1 MKILLCI
8 LSIIPS
14 FHFLYASEI
23 RTIDQIISQKEI
35 KRNRYILRTEML
47 DVLVLNMTYG
57 ENYVISDFDRQMLK
71 KADVQLIELV
81 FTDFPKGE
89 DLKDLNI
96 RRIKVVES
104 LRRTLVT
111 DADIK
116 WRIIRQTDCKNEAE
130 AKTFFHGVVIHYKA
144 PQTEEDRKRELSDI
158 TMLLPEE
165 SELGDLVKVRKN
177 LIDSTIVKVLER
189 KKGWN
194 EITIVGDFTGSMAPY
209 AAQMVLWF
217 KFKANDKRVKDIVF
231 FNDGDDKDDRDK
243 VIGATGGIYHSK
255 AEGYSIIRELALK
268 TISAGCGG
276 DIPENNIEALLFAF
290 TAAPTTKEFI
300 MVADNT
306 ASVKDIELLS
316 KVNKPVHVILCGT
329 KYGINEQ
336 YLTIAKKT
344 GGSVHTMEK
353 DLENLFAMNEGQK
366 FEFMGEHFI
375 IKNGEVIKVTPK

>member
-14 FHFLYASEI
+14 FHFLYAAEI

-116 WRIIRQTDCKNEAE
+116 WRIIRQTDCKNE
-130 AKTFFHGVVIHYKA
+130 
-144 PQTEEDRKRELSDI
+144 P
-158 TMLLPEE
+158 
-165 SELGDLVKVRKN
+165 
-177 LIDSTIVKVLER
+177 
-189 KKGWN
+189 
-194 EITIVGDFTGSMAPY
+194 MAP
-209 AAQMVLWF
+209 
-217 KFKANDKRVKDIVF
+217 
-231 FNDGDDKDDRDK
+231 
-243 VIGATGGIYHSK
+243 
-255 AEGYSIIRELALK
+255 
-268 TISAGCGG
+268 
-276 DIPENNIEALLFAF
+276 P
-290 TAAPTTKEFI
+290 P
-300 MVADNT
+300 
-306 ASVKDIELLS
+306 
-316 KVNKPVHVILCGT
+316 
-329 KYGINEQ
+329 
-336 YLTIAKKT
+336 
-344 GGSVHTMEK
+344 
-353 DLENLFAMNEGQK
+353 
-366 FEFMGEHFI
+366 
-375 IKNGEVIKVTPK
+375 